1 MKKKLLIIGKGH
13 QSRLIRS
20 DRFFTKK
27 YQSVNCL
34 EIRNQSS
41 ILKQLTNKDI
51 KDNNLIIAIGNN
63 YLREKIVK
71 LLESNFK
78 KINWATY
85 ISKSSNI
92 KNRVKVLPGSML
104 MENVLINQ
112 SVLIGNHVIINSGSI
127 IEHDNIFEDYSSCG
141 PGVVTGGEVS
151 VGKKTF
157 IGLGSRIRDKIK
169 IKNDTIIGQ
178 ASNVIKNCKANSI
191 YLGNPAKL
199 IKKNIK
205 KSHF

>member
-1 MKKKLLIIGKGH
+1 
-13 QSRLIRS
+13 
-20 DRFFTKK
+20 
-27 YQSVNCL
+27 
-34 EIRNQSS
+34 
-41 ILKQLTNKDI
+41 
-51 KDNNLIIAIGNN
+51 
-63 YLREKIVK
+63 
-71 LLESNFK
+71 
-78 KINWATY
+78 
-85 ISKSSNI
+85 
-92 KNRVKVLPGSML
+92 ML

-141 PGVVTGGEVS
+141 PGVVTGGEVC

-157 IGLGSRIRDKIK
+157 IGLGARIRDKII
-169 IKNDTIIGQ
+169 IKNNTIIGQ

-191 YLGNPAKL
+191 YLGNPAKF